1 MHTQVA
7 PWGPV
12 PRPERP
18 QGPAGRGSGGRGKS
32 PESIAEF
39 LGEADKNEVVY
50 DRVNSFHRL
59 YIRNDGKQVL
69 LVAKWSE
76 MGELFYPQATSMGEE
91 GSVRDMEMRMLRPTG
106 LQFIAAPDRKS
117 VHLVQAQ
124 ERLSS
129 DDFAASTYDPA
140 TGGMQGGY
148 TRSFTPIVTDFGEQ
162 AYLLDV
168 TSWVFSFATLFGGP
182 PAMSGP
188 GGTGETSIREYKGF
202 PTNMMFYMQ
211 MRRAPAM
218 TLQTAASAVQFFS
231 VAFCLLPTTPWVVPV
246 ASCSRAQAW

>member
-1 MHTQVA
+1 MRADRVQTQVA

-12 PRPERP
+12 PRGERVRAAS
-18 QGPAGRGSGGRGKS
+18 GGGRGRASGQRTS
-32 PESIAEF
+32 PDSIADF
-39 LGEADKNEVVY
+39 LDEAEKNEVEY
-50 DRVNSFHRL
+50 DRVNSFHQL
-59 YIRNDGKQVL
+59 YVRNDGKQVL

-91 GSVRDMEMRMLRPTG
+91 GGVRDMEMRMLQPTG
-106 LQFIAAPDRKS
+106 LQFLAAPDRKS

-124 ERLSS
+124 ERLSP
-129 DDFAASTYDPA
+129 DDFSASTYDPA

-148 TRSFTPIVTDFGEQ
+148 TRSFAPIVTDFGEQ

-168 TSWVFSFATLFGGP
+168 TSWIFSFATLFGGP

-188 GGTGETSIREYKGF
+188 GGTGETSIREYKAF

-211 MRRAPAM
+211 MRRVSAT
-218 TLQTAASAVQFFS
+218 TLQTASSVLQFFS
-231 VAFCLLPTTPWVVPV
+231 VAFCLLPTTP
-246 ASCSRAQAW
+246 